1 MSNFLKESLEELD
14 HVVWPTDIESRK
26 YMIYTVGTIIV
37 MATLL
42 AIAGYLLSGGMSGL
56 RAQFPRSPTV
66 TQAVTGSDVVT
77 EADLAKL
84 QEAVEAKKKA
94 LSGAQVQVE

>member
-14 HVVWPTDIESRK
+14 HVVWPTNVESRK
-26 YMIYTVGTIIV
+26 YMAYTIGTIV
-37 MATLL
+37 VVATLL

-56 RAQFPRSPTV
+56 RAQFPHAPLV
-66 TQAVTGSDVVT
+66 TDTATGSDMVT

-94 LSGAQVQVE
+94 LSGAQIQVE